1 MTLYAFSLVGPPISV
16 AWLENYLQQY
26 RGTVCAITHDRYFLD
41 NVARWIL
48 EVDNGKCFPFS
59 GNYSEW
65 LASKHQRV
73 DNEKKKTEARD
84 RVIERELE
92 WIKKNSGRGAITK
105 GLRARVHKKG
115 IFSYFSIS
123 KPHYRV
129 ASFRLLS
136 LIFASTETIFTALY
150 F

>member
-1 MTLYAFSLVGPPISV
+1 M
-16 AWLENYLQQY
+16 
-26 RGTVCAITHDRYFLD
+26 CAITHDRYFLD

-48 EVDNGKCFPFS
+48 EVDNGKVFPFS

-105 GLRARVHKKG
+105 GARG
-115 IFSYFSIS
+115 IC
-123 KPHYRV
+123 
-129 ASFRLLS
+129 
-136 LIFASTETIFTALY
+136 ALY
-150 F
+150 SCL

>member
-1 MTLYAFSLVGPPISV
+1 M
-16 AWLENYLQQY
+16 
-26 RGTVCAITHDRYFLD
+26 CAITHDRYFLD

-48 EVDNGKCFPFS
+48 EVDNGKVFPFS
-59 GNYSEW
+59 GNYSAW

-105 GLRARVHKKG
+105 GMRALTQMGGDIISCRMPFVSEMNSHETDIENPQCDKRRDAQFHFLRGAEM
-115 IFSYFSIS
+115 
-123 KPHYRV
+123 
-129 ASFRLLS
+129 RL
-136 LIFASTETIFTALY
+136 
-150 F
+150 